1 MKNDRP
7 LRVDGAAFKRL
18 YCSYT
23 VTAYKI
29 AVYSMGY
36 NTCFEISGAA
46 YRPRIISGNVQ
57 VLREYEFDALHGN
70 VAAARGVMRRNCY
83 SFHAALMFVSVII
96 HLGQNNSESH
106 APVRTDVLYGHIELH
121 DSSERFEIGVAKIY
135 YERILTSAYGEVDR
149 NGTRLGIY
157 ITAAVHHDRR
167 RGEGHGIVF
176 GIRISDGLIDQFCA
190 GSLSG
195 VPYIEFQ
202 ICALVARNSQ

>member
-96 HLGQNNSESH
+96 HLS
-106 APVRTDVLYGHIELH
+106 LIHISGYASVH
-121 DSSERFEIGVAKIY
+121 
-135 YERILTSAYGEVDR
+135 R
-149 NGTRLGIY
+149 NYLG
-157 ITAAVHHDRR
+157 
-167 RGEGHGIVF
+167 
-176 GIRISDGLIDQFCA
+176 
-190 GSLSG
+190 
-195 VPYIEFQ
+195 
-202 ICALVARNSQ
+202 